1 MKRRFWPKG
10 VDVQSHC
17 LPRGNHMSMIR
28 KLLLL
33 TALVVLVSA
42 PVSADSAGQA
52 GAFLKMGVGAR
63 ALGMGSAFTA
73 IADDSTAAFWNPAGL
88 ALLEKSEASFMHA
101 NLSLDRKYN
110 FLNYAH
116 VVKDKDGKKKYAV
129 ALSHIRFGID
139 GIPETKLALDG
150 VNPATDRNRG
160 YTAGQ
165 PVYIFGYFDDTES
178 ATFGT
183 YARKLSEKLYGGVN
197 LKRLNQDLYTNS
209 ADSWGLD
216 LGFLYQASERGT
228 VGLSIRDIGESLK
241 WDTDSG
247 HSDDVPVTTT
257 VGAAYK
263 TSDRMTVAV
272 DINKV
277 EDLDA
282 KFRAGTEYWL
292 NKNAAVRMGTQ
303 AGDLTLGASFKL
315 DTWRFD
321 YSYVDETLGDAHR
334 MSASKQF

>member
-1 MKRRFWPKG
+1 
-10 VDVQSHC
+10 
-17 LPRGNHMSMIR
+17 MSKIR
-28 KLLLL
+28 NLLLL
-33 TALVVLVSA
+33 AALVVASA
-42 PVSADSAGQA
+42 VPVSADSAGQA

-88 ALLEKSEASFMHA
+88 ATLEKSEASFMHA
-101 NLSLDRKYN
+101 NLTLDRTYN

-116 VVKDKDGKKKYAV
+116 VMKDEAGKKKYTV

-139 GIPETKLALDG
+139 GIPETRVRPDG
-150 VNPATDRNRG
+150 NPMTDQNGG
-160 YTAGQ
+160 YTAGA
-165 PVYIFGYFDDTES
+165 PVYIFSYFDDTET

-183 YARKLSEKLYGGVN
+183 YARKLGERLYGGVN
-197 LKRLNQDLYTNS
+197 VKRLNQDLFTNS

-216 LGFLYQASERGT
+216 LGFLYKSSDRGML
-228 VGLSIRDIGESLK
+228 GLSIRDIGESLK

-247 HSDDVPVTTT
+247 HSDRVPVTTT
-257 VGAAYK
+257 FGASYK

-272 DINKV
+272 DLNKV
-277 EDLDA
+277 EHLDA
-282 KFRAGTEYWL
+282 KFRAGTEFWL
-292 NKNAAVRMGTQ
+292 NDNAAVRMGSQ

-321 YSYVDETLGDAHR
+321 YSYVDETLGEAHR